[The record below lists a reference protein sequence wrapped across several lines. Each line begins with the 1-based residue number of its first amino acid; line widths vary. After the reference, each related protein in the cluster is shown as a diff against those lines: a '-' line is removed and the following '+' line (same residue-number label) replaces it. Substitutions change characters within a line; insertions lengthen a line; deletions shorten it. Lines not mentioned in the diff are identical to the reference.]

1 MSIYYEAA
9 ALGAL
14 LLLGLGWQ
22 YRQWRFKQR
31 VRAQMAERGETPA
44 KGRRLTAGQYAMIG
58 LAIVL
63 AALML
68 WLQPRLTAAYGTW
81 GKMAGWGGLFVII
94 WIGTFL
100 WMLSQRDAVA
110 ARAQQMAR
118 QGDVDGAIAMLQQ
131 AIDQQQ
137 PNAQR
142 VAMLGALLGQAKRYP
157 EAAAMFAQAQQ
168 LPGGAT
174 PANAVARA
182 IMMGK
187 TGDAAAAAATLAEIE
202 SLRNASP
209 QEGGYALAAATLL
222 LDLGRVDEAREQLR
236 QGEELLKAFA
246 TEQQVDIFTT
256 GAMLKDLRERLGPAG
271 NRAFQVRTSTGPG
284 LEQSEHV

>member
-1 MSIYYEAA
+1 MTSRMIIYEGAA
-9 ALGAL
+9 AAL
-14 LLLGLGWQ
+14 LLLALGWP
-22 YRQWRFKQR
+22 YRLWRFKQR

-44 KGRRLTAGQYAMIG
+44 KGRRLTAGQYGMI
-58 LAIVL
+58 AIGVV
-63 AALML
+63 AAGLML
-68 WLQPRLTAAYGTW
+68 GLQPKLAAAYGTW

-118 QGDVDGAIAMLQQ
+118 GGDVDGAIAMLQQ
-131 AIDQQQ
+131 SIDQQ

-142 VAMLGALLGQAKRYP
+142 VAMLGALLAQAKRYA
-157 EAAAMFAQAQQ
+157 EAAATFAQAQQ

-182 IMMGK
+182 LMMGK
-187 TGDAAAAAATLAEIE
+187 AGDATAAAAALADIE
-202 SLRNASP
+202 SLRGAAP

-222 LDLGRVDEAREQLR
+222 LDLNRRDEAREQLR

-246 TEQQVDIFTT
+246 TEQQIDIFTT
-256 GAMLKDLRERLGPAG
+256 GAMLKDLRERLGPSG
-271 NRAFQVRTSTGPG
+271 DRAFQVRISTGP
-284 LEQSEHV
+284 EPSEHV